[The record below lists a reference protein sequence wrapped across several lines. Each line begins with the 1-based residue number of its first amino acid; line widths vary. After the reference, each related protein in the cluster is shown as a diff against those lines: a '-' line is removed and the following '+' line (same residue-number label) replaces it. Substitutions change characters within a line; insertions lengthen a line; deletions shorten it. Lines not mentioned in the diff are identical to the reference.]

1 MSWWPGSMARRL
13 AALFAALALLV
24 FGISALLLYGFL
36 NDAVEHERQHAHRT
50 KLDLVVQMMQRARAA
65 GPVGAQWPRIRA
77 DLDELHR
84 NDRAT
89 YFWVYCREPGQ
100 AGPSA
105 CSTSALQLQELA
117 PARALTPMS
126 YEQVELQHP
135 HAPPDARLQLLSKDV
150 PGLPAGEQIRV
161 VVGTDGGR
169 SRHVLDNFGWL
180 IGLIS
185 LGGALA
191 TALLGGALVRQTL
204 KPMRAL
210 SETARRLGPED
221 LSRRLVEP
229 PPASELHAL
238 VSALNGALD
247 RMQEAFVQL
256 ETFNANVAHELR
268 TPLTTLIGATQVAL
282 ARPRPADELREVLAG
297 NLEDAEQLAAMVRD
311 MLFLARADHGARAEA
326 LQALPWQDLCADTAE
341 FFAPLLEDEGRS
353 LSVHGAALGPVNPG
367 LFKRGLSNLIAN
379 ALQYGEAGTPIRVE
393 LSTEGPLCRLEV
405 VNSGPALPEATLKRM
420 FDRFY
425 RADAARGR
433 KGGHAGLG
441 LAIVKAIATMHGGQ
455 VQARC
460 EPGRV
465 RIGWVLPGAEISSA
479 ADPGQRRAAGQN
491 G

>member
-1 MSWWPGSMARRL
+1 MSGRFIRRWVGGRAGSMARRL

-24 FGISALLLYGFL
+24 FGVSALLLYSFL

-84 NDRAT
+84 NDRST
-89 YFWVYCREPGQ
+89 HFWVYCRAPGQ
-100 AGPSA
+100 ADPSA
-105 CSTSALQLQELA
+105 CSTSALQLQALA
-117 PARALTPMS
+117 PTHALTPMT
-126 YEQVELQHP
+126 YAQLDLQRP

-169 SRHVLDNFGWL
+169 ARHVLDNFGWL

-204 KPMRAL
+204 KPVRAL
-210 SETARRLGPED
+210 SETARGLGPED

-238 VSALNGALD
+238 VSAFNGALD
-247 RMQEAFVQL
+247 RMQAAFVQL

-282 ARPRPADELREVLAG
+282 ARPRTADELREVLAG

-311 MLFLARADHGARAEA
+311 MLFLARADHGARAES
-326 LQALPWQDLCADTAE
+326 LQNVAWQDLCADTAE
-341 FFAPLLEDEGRS
+341 FFATLLEDEGRH
-353 LSVHGAALGPVNPG
+353 LSVHGTARGPVNPG

-379 ALQYGEAGTPIRVE
+379 ALQYGEAGTPITVE
-393 LSTEGPLCRLEV
+393 LSSDGQVCRLEV
-405 VNSGPALPEATLKRM
+405 VNSGAALPEATLRQM

-441 LAIVKAIATMHGGQ
+441 LAIVKAIAAMHGGQ
-455 VQARC
+455 VQSRC
-460 EPGRV
+460 EPGLV
-465 RIGWVLPGAEISSA
+465 RIGWALPV
-479 ADPGQRRAAGQN
+479 AAGAAASQ
-491 G
+491 